1 MSSVKNQKSQKPD
14 KGEDSFVLT
23 ALSSNCSSHPQ
34 SLKKQGKW
42 WFAFG
47 LMPIIAVLAIVGWLL
62 TGTSGWKMF
71 FVHPTIFLWIVGGA
85 FALSLG
91 LSFSF
96 LLLNLV
102 SRSRLS
108 TQTSDPDALP
118 FSRKCVVIVAFFW
131 VLPAALSFIQV
142 YFGVRII
149 PQQMIFVLNILC
161 IAPFILLLVLV
172 SFATSGDRGTPQKG
186 KRRSIWFILGT
197 LFLGLAG
204 FSLFGDIQGFVR
216 SIKLPS
222 SLSGLSALTL
232 RAVALLTLLPLSMVC
247 YAVWNLF
254 RRTWVDHEG
263 SRMQLRPDETVKGKS
278 IFRCIWEKLCT
289 FAGHGQ
295 EGLGVGGIPPSWLK
309 ELCSKLPEGVSIK
322 TSNPPQPDRLPS
334 KDTPVSPASP
344 LPDADPLWVLMG
356 AREGFLPT
364 QSQVR
369 FFDRFRN
376 ALEEV
381 RLAADKG
388 NSISP
393 DLILS
398 GEEGSGR
405 TESLLAAAIYAA
417 FARRQRVL
425 YLVADGNQAE
435 ELCRKAN
442 QRFKDIFL
450 DSFLRAKTLDVN
462 NAAVWVGEIK
472 SLASKNTRNTP
483 RGEISV
489 SDKIP
494 PNILFAT
501 PRDMERIFFEGCGI
515 DADSSSV
522 DPLRELLRLF
532 EVVLVDDFSKLDVNE
547 RAHLPF
553 LLHKLRLILVS
564 GNLIPQFVVVTPR
577 LQDGNGVRLVADRFW
592 GSSFKL
598 ANKEG
603 EGNAIEL
610 LPRECNPTWIVKL
623 VCKHGLSADAIC
635 ENLVMK
641 SLGLTKA
648 GGENLRVILYCKGIH
663 SDKCRDK
670 ESKLEPN
677 GRSGRLKVVSRLED
691 IDSHEHVD
699 AVFCAA
705 PDAGQ
710 AGMSLRLAC
719 GGEDGVYFCI
729 FSQSYAVTGKE
740 DIQGLLPTIPDSSAV
755 ALRIHH
761 LRSVLRFVTPGQP
774 LDVSVWERFGVSISS
789 GMRIVDVAG
798 DAIIH
803 EKWRQDEWKEP
814 KYGQPPLWPYI
825 AFEGDGSVK
834 SNGGR
839 RTDFGVFPYTDE
851 DVARLGSS
859 PMIGLVRPKAMRD
872 GKEEYYGVGASS
884 LAKWIDD
891 QGAVIGAVDLAH
903 AQTLVLGRSAL
914 GDVYTSL
921 ASMAESVFTVET
933 FEDPNLDDHSC
944 VCQIKKKDWK
954 GDGEDYD
961 TPARTLAW
969 RIEPISL
976 PQSPDADR
984 GRAFMYFELPDCRD
998 LPRVVSAW
1006 IEGMVDASGHEN
1018 HDKVGKPRAYS
1029 YPAYFSGLLIAPR
1042 RFDNDTR
1049 LSQIQR
1055 GVAGTW
1061 DTRETSFSVVLSHI
1075 LTGVLRQV
1083 IADFSFYSL
1092 VPVFHER
1099 GKKDAIATA
1108 IAWFVQPLNSGR
1120 TIEQVVKPLFIEQ
1133 GGVSR
1138 LKIALQEARMVFEA
1152 CPDDMAKLRWLR
1164 SFSKSPF
1171 SFNIES
1177 PGKAEEFSQDVKWSL
1192 EVLDVIDSR
1201 ISGGDKEIEEF
1212 RDPVPE
1218 IVRSH
1223 TWMSSPKTFDVSGFL
1238 PDTVWTCIARL
1249 PVPPALGRD
1258 GVNITW
1264 HYGGKRFSM
1273 SVGFREQED
1282 RDRYGNFFDST
1293 FKSRIVSDSYV
1304 EYGYNDPYREFVCEI
1319 SKELRK
1325 MMDREFPEASQT
1337 QLAEF
1342 LLAFVQEGLPFKY
1355 DPKKY
1360 DPEGRELDWPRHP
1373 SEMLM
1378 HFGGDCEDSSILYAE
1393 LLRLFGIDSAILTI
1407 PRHAAVGVD
1416 VPMSQRIDGKQPVKY
1431 TWLGKDYVYAETACD
1446 RGACPLGSET
1456 KLIPSAKLIQAD
1468 IIPTPKCEPD
1478 PESPVRIVN
1487 AVWSTPGILEISIIV
1502 PFETKTPLA
1511 VVVFARPHKM
1521 GVFDAPNPNSYTCV
1535 GGSLLPILKPYNLMA
1550 AKVNLSS
1557 PDFSS
1562 WWLDVFVCDPQ
1573 TGNTHGHFVGVTS
1586 LGKVPAKKK

>member
-1 MSSVKNQKSQKPD
+1 MSYGENKKGQKPD
-14 KGEDSFVLT
+14 DGADSFVLT
-23 ALSSNCSSHPQ
+23 ELSRHWSSHPQ
-34 SLKKQGKW
+34 SLKKQRKW
-42 WFAFG
+42 WFALG
-47 LMPIIAVLAIVGWLL
+47 LVPVIAVLAIVGLVL
-62 TGTSGWKMF
+62 TGTSGWKMI
-71 FVHPTIFLWIVGGA
+71 FVHPTMFLWFFGGA
-85 FALSLG
+85 LALTLG
-91 LSFSF
+91 MLFSF
-96 LLLNLV
+96 ALLNLV
-102 SRSRLS
+102 ARSRLS
-108 TQTSDPDALP
+108 TQTSDSDALP
-118 FSRKCVVIVAFFW
+118 FARKSVVIVAFFW
-131 VLPAALSFIQV
+131 VLPVALSFIQV
-142 YFGVRII
+142 YFGIKIV
-149 PQQMIFVLNILC
+149 PQQMLFALYILC
-161 IAPFILLLVLV
+161 VAPFVLLLVLV
-172 SFATSGDRGTPQKG
+172 RFATSGDKGVSQKG
-186 KRRSIWFILGT
+186 KRRPIWFILGT

-204 FSLFGDIQGFVR
+204 LSLMGDIQGFAR
-216 SIKLPS
+216 SIILPS
-222 SLSGLSALTL
+222 SLSGLSTLTL
-232 RAVALLTLLPLSMVC
+232 RAVALFTLLPLSMVC
-247 YAVWNLF
+247 YAAWNLL
-254 RRTWVDHEG
+254 RRSLADSEEG
-263 SRMQLRPDETVKGKS
+263 WRQRHSEEAAKGKS
-278 IFRCIWEKLCT
+278 IFRRIWDKLCA
-289 FAGHGQ
+289 FAERRQ
-295 EGLGVGGIPPSWLK
+295 KEPSAVAAPPSWLK
-309 ELCSKLPEGVSIK
+309 ELCSELPEGVSIK

-334 KDTPVSPASP
+334 KDTHVSPASYSS
-344 LPDADPLWVLMG
+344 DANSLWVLMG
-356 AREGFLPT
+356 AREGLRPT

-369 FFDRFRN
+369 FFDRFCN

-381 RLAADKG
+381 RLAADRG

-398 GEEGSGR
+398 GEEGVGR

-417 FARRQRVL
+417 LARRQRVL
-425 YLVADGNQAE
+425 YLVADGNQAK

-450 DSFLRAKTLDVN
+450 DSFLRARTLDGN

-472 SLASKNTRNTP
+472 SREGNSTPNTP
-483 RGEISV
+483 NGGISA

-494 PNILFAT
+494 PNILLAT
-501 PRDMERIFFEGCGI
+501 PRDMERIFFEGCGV

-532 EVVLVDDFSKLDVNE
+532 EVVLVDDFSELDVNE

-553 LLHKLRLILVS
+553 LLHKLRLILIS

-577 LQDGNGVRLVADRFW
+577 LQDGNGVRLVADRFF

-635 ENLVMK
+635 ENLATK
-641 SLGLTKA
+641 CLGLTKA
-648 GGENLRVILYCKGIH
+648 GGENLRVILYCKGLR

-710 AGMSLRLAC
+710 AGMSLRLAF

-729 FSQSYAVTGKE
+729 SSQSYAVTGKE

-803 EKWRQDEWKEP
+803 EQWRQDEWKEP

-839 RTDFGVFPYTDE
+839 RTDFGVLPYTDE

-859 PMIGLVRPKAMRD
+859 SMIGLVRPKAMRD

-884 LAKWIDD
+884 LANWIDD

-933 FEDPNLDDHSC
+933 FKEPNSDDHSC
-944 VCQIKKKDWK
+944 VCQLKKKDWK

-961 TPARTLAW
+961 TPARTLSW

-1006 IEGMVDASGHEN
+1006 IEGMVDACGDEN
-1018 HDKVGKPRAYS
+1018 DDKVGKPRAYS

-1042 RFDNDTR
+1042 RFDHDTR

-1055 GVAGTW
+1055 CIAGTW
-1061 DTRETSFSVVLSHI
+1061 DTHETSFSVVLSHI

-1099 GKKDAIATA
+1099 GNKNAIATA

-1120 TIEQVVKPLFIEQ
+1120 TIEQVVKPLFTEQ
-1133 GGVSR
+1133 DGVSKI
-1138 LKIALQEARMVFEA
+1138 KIALQDARMAFEA
-1152 CPDDMAKLRWLR
+1152 CPNDKAKLRWLR
-1164 SFSKSPF
+1164 TFSGSPF
-1171 SFNIES
+1171 SFNIDS

-1201 ISGGDKEIEEF
+1201 ILGGDKEVEEF

-1223 TWMSSPKTFDVSGFL
+1223 SWMSSPKTFDVAGFL
-1238 PDTVWTCIARL
+1238 PDTAWSCIAKL
-1249 PVPPALGRD
+1249 PEPPAFDRD
-1258 GVNITW
+1258 GVNIIW
-1264 HYGGKRFSM
+1264 HYGGKRFSL
-1273 SVGFREQED
+1273 SAGFCERED
-1282 RDRYGNFFDST
+1282 RGRYGNFFDST

-1304 EYGYNDPYREFVCEI
+1304 EYGYNDPYREFICEL

-1325 MMDREFPEASQT
+1325 MIDREFPAASQT

-1342 LLAFVQEGLPFKY
+1342 LLAFVQEGLPY
-1355 DPKKY
+1355 EHDPKKY

-1373 SEMLM
+1373 TEMLM

-1393 LLRLFGIDSAILTI
+1393 LLRWFGIDSAILSI
-1407 PRHAAVGVD
+1407 PHHAAVGVD
-1416 VPMSQRIDGKQPVKY
+1416 VPMSQMVDGKQPVKY
-1431 TWLGKDYVYAETACD
+1431 TWLEKNYVYAETACD
-1446 RGACPLGSET
+1446 RRSCPLGSET
-1456 KLIPSAKLIQAD
+1456 KLIPSAELLQAD

-1478 PESPVRIVN
+1478 PEPPVRILN
-1487 AVWSTPGILEISIIV
+1487 AIWSAPGILEISIIA
-1502 PFETKTPLA
+1502 PLETKSPLA
-1511 VVVFARPHKM
+1511 VAVFARSHKIA
-1521 GVFDAPNPNSYTCV
+1521 VFDAPDPNSYPCV
-1535 GGSLLPILKPYNLMA
+1535 GGILLPVLEPYHLIA
-1550 AKVNLSS
+1550 AKVNLTS

-1562 WWLDVFVCDPQ
+1562 WWLDVFVCDPK
-1573 TGNTHGHFVGVTS
+1573 TGITYGHFVGVTS
-1586 LGKVPAKKK
+1586 LSKK